1 MTISSSIHPTQ
12 TNCCILLVLSLAAA
26 PSFAQHNRPAP
37 QPPQLVVSLDVPEIS
52 AEPEARP
59 AAPDLSSPLRTGPNR
74 RPTETGKVAFAF
86 DDVNIEETI
95 PFVMDTTGKV
105 VMPVRLSTLKNTKIT
120 LVNNELLERSAALD
134 LLFEAFRLHGV
145 GVIENDEVIILDSLE
160 EMSKSGALPVLD
172 ADVDIMNRADRAS
185 LVIKIFR
192 IKKAD
197 AETVGD
203 QINETL
209 PTHATLSVDANSNQI
224 VVVGDIGL
232 CQQMQQMI
240 DELDDSYVT
249 PETRTFRLR
258 WADANEIAQN
268 ILDLFEET
276 GTTTAGTRA
285 APRARRPTQ
294 RGRTAQPQPGTT
306 AVTTGVRPMVELRVT
321 VNVQTNSVTVQSAA
335 DVMEQVTDLIYN
347 YWDLPRPRGTAK
359 VYLLKYTDPLK
370 IRDLLNNMLGGGGGR
385 AGVGGAT
392 RRAGG
397 AAGAA
402 GAAGRAGV
410 EQIVGGIYTIEA
422 YPDSNSL
429 IVICK
434 TEESFDFLD
443 NLIDQLDQPSDIG
456 MPLLIPLR
464 HADAVRVTEVLNV
477 LLAEPGSGAGG
488 ITVPETGL
496 TGGGTDRGA
505 QAATGTTATA
515 GGLGS
520 GRAGSGPAGV
530 LNFPWQGGRI
540 REDQSPESSLIGKV
554 RIVPVVRQN
563 AIAVLAPPA
572 HREAIRE
579 LITQHDQPARQ
590 VMISAILAEVALT
603 DAFSL
608 GLRLSSEDIV
618 STGRPDNAF
627 RGSGSIVGSSDN
639 IFPNLFDTSILDANF
654 DFNVFFQALDQKN
667 RVRILQE
674 PRIFTADNEEANF
687 FDGQDVPFISD
698 SQTTDVGGLTES
710 FEYREVGV
718 SLNVR
723 PHITT
728 QGDVDMEVNLELSNI
743 VPGEI
748 LFGGFIFDR
757 RETTTKVSVKNGQ
770 TIVLSGILR
779 DEESEIKRKVPFLGD
794 IPLLGELFTS
804 RDKETTRTE
813 LLAFITPT
821 VVNELSENDTNF
833 NEAERQRL
841 EELSRPLKDQTT
853 DELLDHGRIRSRIVP
868 VPPKPSTMELW
879 QAEEQLN
886 DA

>member
-347 YWDLPRPRGTAK
+347 YWDLP
-359 VYLLKYTDPLK
+359 
-370 IRDLLNNMLGGGGGR
+370 
-385 AGVGGAT
+385 
-392 RRAGG
+392 
-397 AAGAA
+397 
-402 GAAGRAGV
+402 
-410 EQIVGGIYTIEA
+410 
-422 YPDSNSL
+422 
-429 IVICK
+429 
-434 TEESFDFLD
+434 
-443 NLIDQLDQPSDIG
+443 
-456 MPLLIPLR
+456 
-464 HADAVRVTEVLNV
+464 
-477 LLAEPGSGAGG
+477 
-488 ITVPETGL
+488 
-496 TGGGTDRGA
+496 
-505 QAATGTTATA
+505 
-515 GGLGS
+515 
-520 GRAGSGPAGV
+520 
-530 LNFPWQGGRI
+530 
-540 REDQSPESSLIGKV
+540 
-554 RIVPVVRQN
+554 
-563 AIAVLAPPA
+563 
-572 HREAIRE
+572 
-579 LITQHDQPARQ
+579 
-590 VMISAILAEVALT
+590 
-603 DAFSL
+603 
-608 GLRLSSEDIV
+608 
-618 STGRPDNAF
+618 
-627 RGSGSIVGSSDN
+627 
-639 IFPNLFDTSILDANF
+639 
-654 DFNVFFQALDQKN
+654 
-667 RVRILQE
+667 
-674 PRIFTADNEEANF
+674 
-687 FDGQDVPFISD
+687 
-698 SQTTDVGGLTES
+698 
-710 FEYREVGV
+710 
-718 SLNVR
+718 
-723 PHITT
+723 
-728 QGDVDMEVNLELSNI
+728 
-743 VPGEI
+743 
-748 LFGGFIFDR
+748 
-757 RETTTKVSVKNGQ
+757 
-770 TIVLSGILR
+770 
-779 DEESEIKRKVPFLGD
+779 
-794 IPLLGELFTS
+794 
-804 RDKETTRTE
+804 
-813 LLAFITPT
+813 
-821 VVNELSENDTNF
+821 
-833 NEAERQRL
+833 
-841 EELSRPLKDQTT
+841 
-853 DELLDHGRIRSRIVP
+853 
-868 VPPKPSTMELW
+868 
-879 QAEEQLN
+879 
-886 DA
+886 